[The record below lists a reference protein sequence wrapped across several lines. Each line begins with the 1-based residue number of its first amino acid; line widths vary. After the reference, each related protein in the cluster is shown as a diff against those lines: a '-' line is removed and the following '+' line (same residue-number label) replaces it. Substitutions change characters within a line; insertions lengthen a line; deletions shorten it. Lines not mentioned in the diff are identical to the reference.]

1 MVILKMEMPKSC
13 HLCPMLDDDG
23 DYPTCRITN
32 SSQGYNFNRKEK
44 RMDNCP
50 LVDIQD
56 ELTDMYNSNIKL
68 LSQIKYAFDS
78 TYKEYL
84 SNVWDT
90 ISLIHSMSDKE
101 LNECYDEKSPEDVF
115 LKYKD
120 NPEEAIYKLN
130 SYLTHLDSLKSL
142 KE

>member
-32 SSQGYNFNRKEK
+32 SSQGYNFNTREK

-50 LVDIQD
+50 IIDIQE
-56 ELTDMYNSNIKL
+56 ELTNMHSSIIKL
-68 LSQIKYAFDS
+68 LNQINYAFGS
-78 TYKEYL
+78 SYKEYL

-90 ISLIHSMSDKE
+90 VSLIHSMSDEE